1 MIPCYFLLSIIL
13 THLPKYYKNSLQY
26 LIINVK
32 FLLLIFLI
40 FLSAFFS
47 SAETAFTTV
56 SSIKI
61 RTLMDENNKKAFLV
75 KKIIDNKTK
84 MLSAIL
90 IGNNIVN
97 ISASSLATILVQ
109 KLFGNY
115 AVSIA
120 TGVLTIL
127 ILIFGEIT
135 PKTIAS
141 LYALKLSL
149 IYSKIIYFL
158 MIALTPVIIVINY
171 LANFVLFILR
181 INPVSSSK
189 TLTENELR
197 TIVDVSHE
205 EGVIEKEER
214 QMINNVFDFGDA
226 VAEDVMVPKIDM
238 TMADINSTYDE
249 IIDIFRKEKYTRIPI
264 YQDSTDNVIGIINMK
279 DLLLYN
285 SSAVFDIRNY
295 LRSAFYTYET
305 KKLSELMLE
314 MKKTS
319 VNIVIV
325 LDEYGV
331 TSGLITL
338 EDLLEEIVGE
348 IHDEYDI
355 DEDDGIKEISP
366 AKYIIE
372 GQVKISDLNEKLNLK
387 LSSKEYDSVG
397 GLIIEKL
404 DRFPNTRDKII
415 IDNISLKV
423 LQMDKMRISK
433 IELTIN

>member
-1 MIPCYFLLSIIL
+1 MSTSEI
-13 THLPKYYKNSLQY
+13 TM
-26 LIINVK
+26 LII
-32 FLLLIFLI
+32 LIFLI

-149 IYSKIIYFL
+149 IYSTIIYFL

>member
-1 MIPCYFLLSIIL
+1 MS
-13 THLPKYYKNSLQY
+13 TSETTM
-26 LIINVK
+26 LII
-32 FLLLIFLI
+32 LIFLI

>member
-1 MIPCYFLLSIIL
+1 MSTSEI
-13 THLPKYYKNSLQY
+13 TM
-26 LIINVK
+26 LII
-32 FLLLIFLI
+32 LIFLI

-325 LDEYGV
+325 LEV